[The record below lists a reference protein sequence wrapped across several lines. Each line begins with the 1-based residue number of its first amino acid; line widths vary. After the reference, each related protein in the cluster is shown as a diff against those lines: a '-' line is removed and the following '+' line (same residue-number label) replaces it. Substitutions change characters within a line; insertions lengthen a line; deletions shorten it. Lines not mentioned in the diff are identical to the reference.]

1 LVVDLCCGTGAASQV
16 GLVPTF
22 FWPKDFGRVVDQAM
36 QQSLGIAERVQ
47 QAVAPVLEH
56 LGFELVLVEYIAKTH
71 LLRLYIDKPAD
82 AVPAGISLEDCTLVS
97 RQVSHLLDAEGT
109 TEAAEPATTSMH
121 AEVTTANVSAAS
133 PADALAAE
141 PTDGFLA
148 DALAAEPADGF
159 SADTLAAAPADGF
172 SAGALVAEPA
182 DVASALSAAAAAP
195 ATATAP
201 STRSAAAAAALQ
213 QAAARAKAESA
224 AALQG
229 ITGHYTLEVSSPG
242 LDRPLVTP
250 AHFVRFVGHT
260 VMVSLGKQASAAA
273 AAQEN
278 VGEAAQRKWTG
289 NLLRADDVGICLM
302 TELGEQALTYGQ
314 IGRARL
320 VPQF

>member
-1 LVVDLCCGTGAASQV
+1 
-16 GLVPTF
+16 
-22 FWPKDFGRVVDQAM
+22 M

-56 LGFELVLVEYIAKTH
+56 LGFELVLVEYIAKNH

-82 AVPAGISLEDCTLVS
+82 AVPTGISLEDCTLVS

-109 TEAAEPATTSMH
+109 TDPTAAQ
-121 AEVTTANVSAAS
+121 
-133 PADALAAE
+133 PADATAEAADMA
-141 PTDGFLA
+141 PL
-148 DALAAEPADGF
+148 AEPAD
-159 SADTLAAAPADGF
+159 AAAK
-172 SAGALVAEPA
+172 
-182 DVASALSAAAAAP
+182 
-195 ATATAP
+195 
-201 STRSAAAAAALQ
+201 AALQ

-250 AHFVRFVGHT
+250 AHFARFVGHT
-260 VMVSLGKQASAAA
+260 VMVSLGKQASVA
-273 AAQEN
+273 AAQQN
-278 VGEAAQRKWTG
+278 AGEAAQRKWTG
-289 NLLRADDVGICLM
+289 NLLRADDEGICLM

>member
-182 DVASALSAAAAAP
+182 DVASADAAA
-195 ATATAP
+195 T
-201 STRSAAAAAALQ
+201 AALQ

-289 NLLRADDVGICLM
+289 NLLLADDVGICLM

>member
-1 LVVDLCCGTGAASQV
+1 MEAEPRQGSPCSAQRHIGNTCCLENHGVIAQRGSHKDPLGNGLPKAPQACQRRLTRGQGSCSVPHIHLVVDLCCGTGAANQV

-56 LGFELVLVEYIAKTH
+56 LGFELVLVEYIAKNH
-71 LLRLYIDKPAD
+71 LLRLYIDKSAD
-82 AVPAGISLEDCTLVS
+82 AVPAGVSLEDCTLVS

-109 TEAAEPATTSMH
+109 TDPTAAQ
-121 AEVTTANVSAAS
+121 
-133 PADALAAE
+133 PADASAEAADMA
-141 PTDGFLA
+141 TS
-148 DALAAEPADGF
+148 AEPAD
-159 SADTLAAAPADGF
+159 AAA
-172 SAGALVAEPA
+172 
-182 DVASALSAAAAAP
+182 
-195 ATATAP
+195 T
-201 STRSAAAAAALQ
+201 AALQ

-224 AALQG
+224 AALEG

-250 AHFVRFVGHT
+250 AHFARFVGHT
-260 VMVSLGKQASAAA
+260 VMVSLGKQASAVAV
-273 AAQEN
+273 AQQN
-278 VGEAAQRKWTG
+278 AGEAAQRKWTG
-289 NLLRADDVGICLM
+289 NLLRADDEGICLM